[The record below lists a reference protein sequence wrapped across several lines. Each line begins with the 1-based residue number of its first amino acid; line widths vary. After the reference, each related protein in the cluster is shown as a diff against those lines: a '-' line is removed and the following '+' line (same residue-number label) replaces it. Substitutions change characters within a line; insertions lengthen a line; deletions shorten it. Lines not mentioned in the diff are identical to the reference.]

1 MINVTKTY
9 LPDIGRYKSYV
20 DEIFKSGF
28 LTNNWQFV
36 QKLEKNLEEYL
47 NIRNLILVSN
57 GTLALQVAYK
67 ALELRDEVI
76 TPPFTFAATVSSQ
89 MWEGLNPVFA
99 DINEETFC
107 IDYKKIEN
115 LITYKS
121 KAIIPVHVFGNACD
135 IDDIQKIAS
144 ENNLKVIYDGAHTFG
159 VKYKNK
165 SILSYGDISIISFH
179 STKLFHTIEGGGL
192 VIKDDQLYDKV
203 KLMINFGIS
212 GPEKINGLGI
222 NAKMNEFQA
231 AMGLCVLNDMDKILE
246 GRKKVHNFY
255 INNLSKEL
263 QLQKYN
269 KDCTRNYAYFPVV
282 FKTEKDLLRVIGEL
296 NKKDIFPRRYF
307 YPSLDTLDYLIDS
320 KYMPISNNISSRILC
335 LPIYDSLEEHELEQ
349 IVKTINSN
357 L

>member
-9 LPDIGRYKSYV
+9 LPDIGMYKGYV
-20 DEIFKSGF
+20 DKIFKSGF
-28 LTNNWQFV
+28 LTNNGQFV
-36 QKLEKNLEEYL
+36 QMLEKRLEKYL

-76 TPPFTFAATVSSQ
+76 TTPFTFAATVSSQ
-89 MWEGLNPVFA
+89 VWEWLTPVFA
-99 DINEETFC
+99 DIDPETFC

-115 LITYKS
+115 LITNKS
-121 KAIIPVHVFGNACD
+121 KAIVPVHVFGNACD
-135 IDDIQKIAS
+135 IDEIQKIAS
-144 ENNLKVIYDGAHTFG
+144 KNNLKVIYDAAHTFG
-159 VKYKNK
+159 VNYKNK
-165 SILSYGDISIISFH
+165 NILSYGDISVISFH
-179 STKLFHTIEGGGL
+179 STKLFHTIEGGGI
-192 VIKDDQLYDKV
+192 VVKDDELYKRV

-212 GPEKINGLGI
+212 GPEKIDDLGI

-231 AMGLCVLNDMDKILE
+231 AMGLCLLDDIDKILE
-246 GRKKVHNFY
+246 GREKVHNFY

-269 KDCTRNYAYFPVV
+269 KNCTRNYAYFPVV
-282 FKTEKDLLRVIGEL
+282 FQTEKDLLRVVGEL

-307 YPSLDTLDYLIDS
+307 YPSLDTLGYLIDS

-335 LPIYDSLEEHELEQ
+335 LPIYDSLEEYYLEQ
-349 IVKTINSN
+349 IVKIINNN

>member
-1 MINVTKTY
+1 
-9 LPDIGRYKSYV
+9 
-20 DEIFKSGF
+20 
-28 LTNNWQFV
+28 
-36 QKLEKNLEEYL
+36 
-47 NIRNLILVSN
+47 
-57 GTLALQVAYK
+57 
-67 ALELRDEVI
+67 
-76 TPPFTFAATVSSQ
+76 
-89 MWEGLNPVFA
+89 
-99 DINEETFC
+99 
-107 IDYKKIEN
+107 
-115 LITYKS
+115 
-121 KAIIPVHVFGNACD
+121 
-135 IDDIQKIAS
+135 
-144 ENNLKVIYDGAHTFG
+144 
-159 VKYKNK
+159 
-165 SILSYGDISIISFH
+165 
-179 STKLFHTIEGGGL
+179 
-192 VIKDDQLYDKV
+192 
-203 KLMINFGIS
+203 MINFGIS

-282 FKTEKDLLRVIGEL
+282 FKTEKDLLRVIGKL